1 MSGSGKM
8 AIMRKTIGSRSQ
20 AMELLMDIVF
30 FFSEMTISNK
40 RIILAMIISICS
52 LIIFT
57 PS

>member
-30 FFSEMTISNK
+30 FFSETTISNK